1 MSLLALQRD
10 FRAWLAEESEE
21 AAERLGDKARLGLGV
36 YLNNYRA
43 QLLDCL
49 GESFERVRLW
59 LGEERFAS
67 IGAAHIDLTPPH
79 AWTLDAYAQGF
90 PDTLE
95 RLFAEDPEIAE
106 LGWLDLALSEA
117 FVGPDAD
124 PVDPATLGAVDW
136 DNAVL
141 RLTPTL
147 ATRRFETNA
156 AAIWSALSAE
166 EGPPLVERLPEPA
179 TMIVW
184 RKDLVSCFRTAEAGE
199 GRALDLARRGTSF
212 GALCAV
218 LIEELGEEQG
228 VAAAGALLGR
238 WIGDGLIVGME

>member
-10 FRAWLAEESEE
+10 FRAWLSAESEE
-21 AAERLGDKARLGLGV
+21 AAERMGGSARPGLGV

-43 QLLDCL
+43 QLIDCL
-49 GESFERVRLW
+49 SESFERVRLW
-59 LGEERFAS
+59 LGEERFLS
-67 IGAAHIDLTPPH
+67 IAAAHIDLTPPH
-79 AWTLDAYAQGF
+79 AWTLDAYAKGF

-95 RLFAEDPEIAE
+95 RLFEEDLEISE
-106 LGWLDLALSEA
+106 LAWLDLALSEA
-117 FVGPDAD
+117 FVGPDVD
-124 PVDPATLGAVDW
+124 PIDPATLGAVDW
-136 DNAVL
+136 DNAIL

-166 EGPPLVERLPEPA
+166 EMPPAASPLPEPV

-199 GRALDLARRGTSF
+199 GRALELAKG
-212 GALCAV
+212 GATFAELCAV
-218 LIEELGEEQG
+218 LIEALGEEEG
-228 VAAAGALLGR
+228 VATAGALLGR
-238 WIGDGLIVGME
+238 WIGDGLIVGFA

>member
-10 FRAWLAEESEE
+10 FRAWLAEESDE
-21 AAERLGDKARLGLGV
+21 AAERLGPAARPGLGV

-43 QLLDCL
+43 QLIDCL
-49 GESFERVRLW
+49 AESFARVRLW
-59 LGEERFAS
+59 LGEERFLS
-67 IGAAHIDLTPPH
+67 IAAAHIDVTPPH
-79 AWTLDAYAQGF
+79 AWTLDAYAKGF

-95 RLFAEDPEIAE
+95 RLFADDPEIAE

-117 FVGPDAD
+117 FVGADAA

-141 RLTPTL
+141 QLTPTL
-147 ATRRFETNA
+147 ATRHFTTNA

-166 EGPPLVERLPEPA
+166 EMPPAVQHLPAPA
-179 TMIVW
+179 TVIVW
-184 RKDLVSCFRTAEAGE
+184 RKEFVSCFRSAETGE
-199 GRALDLARRGTSF
+199 GRALDLARNGASF
-212 GALCAV
+212 GALCAA
-218 LIEELGEEQG
+218 LIEELGEEDG

-238 WIGDGLIVGME
+238 WIGDGLIVGFG

>member
-10 FRAWLAEESEE
+10 FRLWLAEESGD
-21 AAERLGDKARLGLGV
+21 AAERLGDKARPGLAV

-43 QLLDCL
+43 QLVSCL

-59 LGEERFAS
+59 LGDQAFES
-67 IGAAHIDLTPPH
+67 IAAAHVDLTPPH
-79 AWTLDAYAQGF
+79 GWTLDAYARGF

-95 RLFAEDPEIAE
+95 RLFAHQPEVAE

-117 FVGPDAD
+117 FVGADAG
-124 PVDPATLGAVDW
+124 PLDPASLGEVDW

-147 ATRRFETNA
+147 KTRRFVTNA
-156 AAIWSALSAE
+156 GAIWSALSAE
-166 EGPPLVERLPEPA
+166 ETPPAAQPLPEPA

-184 RKDLVSCFRTAEAGE
+184 RRAFISCFRTAEAGE
-199 GRALDLARRGTSF
+199 GRALDLARDDASF
-212 GALCAV
+212 GALCAA
-218 LIEELGEEQG
+218 LIEDLGEDAG
-228 VAAAGALLGR
+228 IAAAGTLLGR
-238 WIGDGLIVGME
+238 WIGDGLIAAIE